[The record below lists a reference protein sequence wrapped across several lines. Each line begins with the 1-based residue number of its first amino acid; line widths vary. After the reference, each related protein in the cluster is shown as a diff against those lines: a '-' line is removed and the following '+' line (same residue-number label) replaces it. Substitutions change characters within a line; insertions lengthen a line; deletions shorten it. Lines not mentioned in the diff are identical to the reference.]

1 VWSDLEDFERSL
13 IQIRDEEAEYYVTFH
28 HKGVIEGRQ
37 AFLELL
43 DEFHAVIPRRHQAM
57 LAFLAEPHTL
67 DEMVTHRFVY
77 RPHVQH
83 VFADNVEY
91 RCAAMHVQRMLV
103 RGEATEVAPGRF
115 QTV

>member
-43 DEFHAVIPRRHQAM
+43 DGFHAVIPRRHEAM
-57 LAFLAEPHTL
+57 LAFLAEPHTI

-83 VFADNVEY
+83 VFADSVEY
-91 RCAAMHVQRMLV
+91 RCAAMHIQRMLT
-103 RGEATEVAPGRF
+103 RGEATEIAPGHF